1 MNVGK
6 CEWFIPD
13 AFYPE
18 KDNGDYV
25 SHEAVCVLNTGKT
38 EARIDF
44 TLYFE
49 DRPPM
54 GGFSAVCPGRAHA
67 PCAPG
72 SDSFRSGRRHSQRRP
87 ICDLRKEQR
96 ACRRTVQPVRYDAA
110 GIGFYGVAC
119 LLTDRLFYCKL
130 CLHFDIL
137 IKE

>member
-54 GGFSAVCPGRAHA
+54 GGFSAVCPAERTHHVRL
-67 PCAPG
+67 
-72 SDSFRSGRRHSQRRP
+72 DRIRSEAGGAIPRGVPYAIYSTAGAIRRSRNW
-87 ICDLRKEQR
+87 LLW
-96 ACRRTVQPVRYDAA
+96 
-110 GIGFYGVAC
+110 GC
-119 LLTDRLFYCKL
+119 LLIDRPSVLL
-130 CLHFDIL
+130 
-137 IKE
+137 

>member
-54 GGFSAVCPGRAHA
+54 GGFSAVCPAERTHHVRL
-67 PCAPG
+67 
-72 SDSFRSGRRHSQRRP
+72 DRIRSEAGGAIPRGVPYAIYVKSSVPVVVQYSR
-87 ICDLRKEQR
+87 CD
-96 ACRRTVQPVRYDAA
+96 TTQPELAFM
-110 GIGFYGVAC
+110 G
-119 LLTDRLFYCKL
+119 LLAY
-130 CLHFDIL
+130 
-137 IKE
+137 

>member
-72 SDSFRSGRRHSQRRP
+72 SDSFRSGGAIPRGVPYAIYVKSSVPVVVQYSR
-87 ICDLRKEQR
+87 CD
-96 ACRRTVQPVRYDAA
+96 TTQPELAFM
-110 GIGFYGVAC
+110 G
-119 LLTDRLFYCKL
+119 LLAY
-130 CLHFDIL
+130 
-137 IKE
+137 

>member
-49 DRPPM
+49 MIGRN
-54 GGFSAVCPGRAHA
+54 GRIFAVCRQSARTM
-67 PCAPG
+67 CAW
-72 SDSFRSGRRHSQRRP
+72 
-87 ICDLRKEQR
+87 
-96 ACRRTVQPVRYDAA
+96 
-110 GIGFYGVAC
+110 IGFVPKRAAPFPEASHMRF
-119 LLTDRLFYCKL
+119 T
-130 CLHFDIL
+130 
-137 IKE
+137 

>member
-54 GGFSAVCPGRAHA
+54 GGFSAVCPGQSARIM
-67 PCAPG
+67 CAW
-72 SDSFRSGRRHSQRRP
+72 
-87 ICDLRKEQR
+87 
-96 ACRRTVQPVRYDAA
+96 
-110 GIGFYGVAC
+110 IGFVPKRA
-119 LLTDRLFYCKL
+119 TPFPEASHMRFT
-130 CLHFDIL
+130 
-137 IKE
+137 